1 MKIACLGWGSLIW
14 KQEQLPV
21 KGEWKMDGPA
31 IPIEFCRI
39 GEAGELATA
48 ICVNA
53 APLPVLWA
61 WLGTE
66 DLAAARHA
74 LTLRE
79 GIPASRSDGIG
90 SLTVTE
96 RPVGILAEWAQARD
110 IEAVIWTA
118 LPARSDSVEGKIPSA
133 EEAIAYLSGLE
144 GEKRH
149 HARRYIER
157 VPAQLTTPY
166 RRAIVEALGW
176 AMPDNL
182 NS

>member
-14 KQEQLPV
+14 KQDQLPV
-21 KGEWKMDGPA
+21 KGEWKKDGPPV
-31 IPIEFCRI
+31 PIEFCRV

-48 ICVNA
+48 ICLNA

-61 WLGTE
+61 WLETD
-66 DLAAARHA
+66 DLTMARHA
-74 LTLRE
+74 LGLRE
-79 GIPASRSDGIG
+79 GIPASRADGIG
-90 SLTVTE
+90 SLILSE
-96 RPVGILAEWAQARD
+96 RPLGIMAEWAQARGVD
-110 IEAVIWTA
+110 AVIWTA
-118 LPARSDSVEGKIPSA
+118 LPAKSDSVEGKIPSV

-166 RRAIVEALGW
+166 RSAIVQALGW
-176 AMPDNL
+176 ERPDDADV
-182 NS
+182 

>member
-21 KGEWKMDGPA
+21 KGEWKKDGPTV
-31 IPIEFCRI
+31 PIEFCRV
-39 GEAGELATA
+39 GDSGELATA

-61 WLGTE
+61 WLETD
-66 DLAAARHA
+66 DLAVARHA
-74 LTLRE
+74 LSLRE
-79 GIPASRSDGIG
+79 GIPADRADGIG

-96 RPVGILAEWAQARD
+96 RPVGLLAEWAQARGID
-110 IEAVIWTA
+110 AVIWTA
-118 LPARSDSVEGKIPSA
+118 LPAKSDAVEGKIPSV

-157 VPAQLTTPY
+157 VPAQVATPY

-176 AMPDNL
+176 EMPDGANI
-182 NS
+182 